1 MAPRKAAGA
10 TSAQS
15 DTSEN
20 AELASECLAT
30 LLELAPVLTASEKAV
45 LQLQVRMQRN
55 TLCSCTIRC
64 AILCAIP

>member
-1 MAPRKAAGA
+1 MPARTAARPEA
-10 TSAQS
+10 AAS

-45 LQLQVRMQRN
+45 LQLQVRVQRN
-55 TLCSCTIRC
+55 ALCSCTIRC